1 MSCLGYPL
9 FNISGITRSYA
20 SIPITRAGRSRKSP
34 PLIEETKVSIFVPE
48 EVLTAEQVAEELK
61 VNIRRVYRWIQDGE
75 LLATDL
81 GTPSRHHYRIQRAD
95 LEGFKRRRRTGQ
107 K

>member
-1 MSCLGYPL
+1 M
-9 FNISGITRSYA
+9 
-20 SIPITRAGRSRKSP
+20 
-34 PLIEETKVSIFVPE
+34 PE

-61 VNIRRVYRWIQDGE
+61 VNIRRVYRCIQDGE

-81 GTPSRHHYRIQRAD
+81 GTPSRHNYRIQRAD
-95 LEGFKRRRRTGQ
+95 LEDFKRRRRTGQ

>member
-1 MSCLGYPL
+1 MS
-9 FNISGITRSYA
+9 
-20 SIPITRAGRSRKSP
+20 
-34 PLIEETKVSIFVPE
+34 E

-61 VNIRRVYRWIQDGE
+61 VNIRRVYRWIQGGE

-81 GTPSRHHYRIQRAD
+81 GTPSRHNYRIQRTD
-95 LEGFKRRRRTGQ
+95 LEDFKRRRRTGQ

>member
-1 MSCLGYPL
+1 
-9 FNISGITRSYA
+9 
-20 SIPITRAGRSRKSP
+20 
-34 PLIEETKVSIFVPE
+34 VPE

-81 GTPSRHHYRIQRAD
+81 GTPSRHNYRIQRTD
-95 LEGFKRRRRTGQ
+95 LEDFKRRRRTGQ